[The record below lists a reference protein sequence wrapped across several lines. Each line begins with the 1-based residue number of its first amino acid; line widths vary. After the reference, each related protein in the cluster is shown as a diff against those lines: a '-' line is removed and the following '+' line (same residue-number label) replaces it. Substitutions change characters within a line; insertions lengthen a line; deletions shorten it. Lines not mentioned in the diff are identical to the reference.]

1 MDLKSKIIL
10 ISGPTA
16 SGKTKF
22 ALKLAKKIDGEI
34 INADSMQI
42 FKEIKILNARPS
54 SKDKSNIKHHLYGF
68 LSVKKNF
75 SAGEWLKKCLKK
87 ISEIKKRKKV
97 PIVVGGTGLYF
108 KSLVDGLAKIPNI
121 SKNNRDKVR
130 KLQKKIGQKNF
141 YKKLI
146 KLDPLCKN
154 HININDQNRS
164 IRAYEVYIQT
174 NKSLYTWFKNTKVHF
189 QNNDFEKIFID
200 ITRNKVVKSLSNRID
215 KMIKEGAIQEVKRF
229 NNLKVKKTNSS
240 FKIIGIREINE
251 LKPDKTNLSLIKE
264 KITIKTRQYAKRQM
278 TWARGHMKDW
288 YRIAPDNL
296 NSYLNKIS

>member
-1 MDLKSKIIL
+1 MDIKSKIIL

-16 SGKTKF
+16 SGKSKF
-22 ALKLAKKIDGEI
+22 AIKLAKKIDGEI

-54 SKDKSNIKHHLYGF
+54 IKDKSNIKHHLYGF

-75 SAGEWLKKCLKK
+75 SVGDWLKKCLKK
-87 ISEIKKRKKV
+87 ITEIKKREKV
-97 PIVVGGTGLYF
+97 PIIVGGTGLYF
-108 KSLVDGLAKIPNI
+108 KSLVNGLAKIPNI

-130 KLQKKIGQKNF
+130 NLQKKIGQKNF

-146 KLDPLCKN
+146 KLDPLSKK

-174 NKSLYTWFKNTKVHF
+174 NKSLYTWFKNTKTHF
-189 QNNDFEKIFID
+189 QNKDFEKVFID
-200 ITRNKVVKSLSNRID
+200 IPRNEVVKSLSNRID
-215 KMIKEGAIQEVKRF
+215 KMIKAGAIQEVKRF
-229 NNLKVKKTNSS
+229 NKLKVKKTNSS

-264 KITIKTRQYAKRQM
+264 KIIIKTRQYAKRQM

-288 YRIAPDNL
+288 YRIAPNNL

>member
-16 SGKTKF
+16 SGKSKF

-54 SKDKSNIKHHLYGF
+54 TKDKSNIKHHLYGF
-68 LSVKKNF
+68 LSVTKNF
-75 SAGEWLKKCLKK
+75 SVGDWLEKCLTK
-87 ISEIKKRKKV
+87 ISEIKKRRKV
-97 PIVVGGTGLYF
+97 PIIVGGTGLYF
-108 KSLVDGLAKIPNI
+108 KSLVDGLAKIPKI
-121 SKNNRDKVR
+121 SKRNRDKVR
-130 KLQKKIGQKNF
+130 NLQKKIGQKRF
-141 YKKLI
+141 YKRLI

-154 HININDQNRS
+154 YININDQNRS

-174 NKSLYTWFKNTKVHF
+174 NKSLYTWFKNTTIHF
-189 QNNDFEKIFID
+189 QNKDFEKIFID
-200 ITRNKVVKSLSNRID
+200 ISRDEVVKNLSSRIE
-215 KMIKEGAIQEVKRF
+215 KMIKAGAVQEVKRF
-229 NNLKVKKTNSS
+229 NKLKVKKANSS

-288 YRIAPDNL
+288 YRIAPNNL

>member
-16 SGKTKF
+16 SGKSKF
-22 ALKLAKKIDGEI
+22 ACNLAEKINGEI

-42 FKEIKILNARPS
+42 FKEIKILNARPRV
-54 SKDKSNIKHHLYGF
+54 KDRLNIKHHLYGF

-75 SAGEWLKKCLKK
+75 SVGEWLKKCITK
-87 ISEIKKRKKV
+87 ISEIKKRKHV
-97 PIVVGGTGLYF
+97 PIIVGGTGLYF
-108 KSLVDGLAKIPNI
+108 KSLVEGLAKIPNI
-121 SKNNRDKVR
+121 TKSNRDKVR

-146 KLDPLCKN
+146 ELDPLCKKN
-154 HININDQNRS
+154 INFNDQNRS
-164 IRAYEVYIQT
+164 IRAFEVYIQT
-174 NKSLYTWFKNTKVHF
+174 NKSLYTWFKNTKVYF
-189 QNNDFEKIFID
+189 QNKDFEKIFID
-200 ITRNKVVKSLSNRID
+200 APREKVVKSISVRIE
-215 KMIKEGAIQEVKRF
+215 KMIKAGAIHEVKRF
-229 NNLKVKKTNSS
+229 NKLKVKKTNSS

-251 LKPDKTNLSLIKE
+251 LKPDNANLSVIKE

-288 YRIAPDNL
+288 YKIAPNKL
-296 NSYLNKIS
+296 NSYLKKIS

>member
-16 SGKTKF
+16 SGKSKF
-22 ALKLAKKIDGEI
+22 ALSVAKKINGEI

-54 SKDKSNIKHHLYGF
+54 VKDKSNIKHHLYGF

-75 SAGEWLKKCLKK
+75 SVGEWLKKCVTK

-97 PIVVGGTGLYF
+97 PIIVGGTGLYF
-108 KSLVDGLAKIPNI
+108 KSLVDGLVKIPNI
-121 SKNNRDKVR
+121 SKRNRDKAR
-130 KLQKKIGQKNF
+130 LLQKKIGQKNF

-146 KLDPLCKN
+146 RLDPLCKN

-174 NKSLYTWFKNTKVHF
+174 KKSLYTWFKNTKVHF
-189 QNNDFEKIFID
+189 QNKDFVKIFID
-200 ITRNKVVKSLSNRID
+200 IPRAEVVKSISYRID
-215 KMIKEGAIQEVKRF
+215 KMIKAGAIKEVKRF

-251 LKPDKTNLSLIKE
+251 MKPDKSNLSLIKE
-264 KITIKTRQYAKRQM
+264 RITIKTRQYAKRQM

-288 YRIAPDNL
+288 YRIAPNNL

>member
-16 SGKTKF
+16 SGKSKF

-42 FKEIKILNARPS
+42 FKEIKILNARPN

-75 SAGEWLKKCLKK
+75 SVGDWLKKCLTK
-87 ISEIKKRKKV
+87 ISEIKKRRKV
-97 PIVVGGTGLYF
+97 PIIVGGTGLYF
-108 KSLVDGLAKIPNI
+108 KSLVDGLAKIPKI
-121 SKNNRDKVR
+121 SRRNRDKVR
-130 KLQKKIGQKNF
+130 NLQKKIGQKGF

-154 HININDQNRS
+154 NININDQNRS

-174 NKSLYTWFKNTKVHF
+174 NKSLYTWFKNTKIHF
-189 QNNDFEKIFID
+189 QDKDFEKIFID
-200 ITRNKVVKSLSNRID
+200 ISRDEVVKNLSSRIE
-215 KMIKEGAIQEVKRF
+215 KMIKAGAIQEVKRF
-229 NNLKVKKTNSS
+229 NKLKVKKANSS

-288 YRIAPDNL
+288 YRIAPNNL

>member
-16 SGKTKF
+16 SGKSKF

-54 SKDKSNIKHHLYGF
+54 TKDKSNINHHLFGF
-68 LSVKKNF
+68 ISVKKNF
-75 SAGEWLKKCLKK
+75 SVGDWLKKCLTK
-87 ISEIKKRKKV
+87 ISEIKKREKV
-97 PIVVGGTGLYF
+97 PIIVGGTGLYF
-108 KSLVDGLAKIPNI
+108 KSLVDGLAKVPKI
-121 SKNNRDKVR
+121 SKRNRDKVR
-130 KLQKKIGQKNF
+130 NLQKKIGQKSF
-141 YKKLI
+141 YKRLI

-154 HININDQNRS
+154 NININDQNRS

-174 NKSLYTWFKNTKVHF
+174 NKSLYTWFKNTTIHF
-189 QNNDFEKIFID
+189 QNKDFEKIFID
-200 ITRNKVVKSLSNRID
+200 ISRDEVVKSLSNRIE
-215 KMIKEGAIQEVKRF
+215 KMIKAGAIQEVKRF
-229 NNLKVKKTNSS
+229 NKLKVKKANSS

-288 YRIAPDNL
+288 YRIAPNNL

>member
-16 SGKTKF
+16 SGKSKF

-54 SKDKSNIKHHLYGF
+54 TKDKSNIKHHLYGF
-68 LSVKKNF
+68 FSVKKNF
-75 SAGEWLKKCLKK
+75 SVGDWLKKCLTK
-87 ISEIKKRKKV
+87 ISEIKKRRKV
-97 PIVVGGTGLYF
+97 PIIVGGTGLYF
-108 KSLVDGLAKIPNI
+108 KSLVDGLAKIPKI
-121 SKNNRDKVR
+121 SKRNRDKVR
-130 KLQKKIGQKNF
+130 NLQKKIGQKSF

-154 HININDQNRS
+154 NININDQNRS

-174 NKSLYTWFKNTKVHF
+174 NKSLYTWFKNTTIHF
-189 QNNDFEKIFID
+189 QDKDFEKIFID
-200 ITRNKVVKSLSNRID
+200 ISRDEVVKSLSSRIE
-215 KMIKEGAIQEVKRF
+215 KMIKAGAIQEVKRF
-229 NNLKVKKTNSS
+229 NKLKVKKANSS

-288 YRIAPDNL
+288 YKIAPNNL

>member
-1 MDLKSKIIL
+1 MDIKSKIVL

-16 SGKTKF
+16 SGKSKF
-22 ALKLAKKIDGEI
+22 ATKLAKKIDGEI

-42 FKEIKILNARPS
+42 FKEIKILNARPTL
-54 SKDKSNIKHHLYGF
+54 KDKSNIKHHLYGF

-75 SAGEWLKKCLKK
+75 SVGEWLKKSLKK

-97 PIVVGGTGLYF
+97 PIIVGGTGLYF
-108 KSLVDGLAKIPNI
+108 KSLVDGLVKIPKI
-121 SKNNRDKVR
+121 SQRNRDKVR

-141 YKKLI
+141 YKRLI

-154 HININDQNRS
+154 NININDQNRS

-174 NKSLYTWFKNTKVHF
+174 NKSLNTWFKNTKIHF
-189 QNNDFEKIFID
+189 QNKEFEKIFID
-200 ITRNKVVKSLSNRID
+200 IPRDEVVKNLSKRVD
-215 KMIKEGAIQEVKRF
+215 KMIKAGAIQEVKRF
-229 NNLKVKKTNSS
+229 NKLKVKKVNSS

-278 TWARGHMKDW
+278 TWSRGHMKDW
-288 YRIAPDNL
+288 HRIAPNNL
-296 NSYLNKIS
+296 NSFLKKIS

>member
-16 SGKTKF
+16 SGKSKF
-22 ALKLAKKIDGEI
+22 AISVAKKINGEI

-42 FKEIKILNARPS
+42 FKEIKILNVRPS
-54 SKDKSNIKHHLYGF
+54 AKDKSKIKHHLYGF

-75 SAGEWLKKCLKK
+75 SVGEWLKKCLKK

-97 PIVVGGTGLYF
+97 PIIVGGTGLYF

-121 SKNNRDKVR
+121 SKRNRDKAR
-130 KLQKKIGQKNF
+130 NLQKKIGQKNF
-141 YKKLI
+141 YKRLI

-154 HININDQNRS
+154 NININDQNRS

-174 NKSLYTWFKNTKVHF
+174 NKSLNTWFKNTKIHF
-189 QNNDFEKIFID
+189 QNEEFEKIFINIPRD
-200 ITRNKVVKSLSNRID
+200 KVVKSLSHRVD
-215 KMIKEGAIQEVKRF
+215 KMFKAGAIQEVKRF
-229 NNLKVKKTNSS
+229 NKLKVQKSNSS

-251 LKPDKTNLSLIKE
+251 LKSDKTNLSLVKE
-264 KITIKTRQYAKRQM
+264 KIIIKTRQYAKRQM
-278 TWARGHMKDW
+278 TWSRGHMKDW
-288 YRIAPDNL
+288 QKIAPNKL
-296 NSYLNKIS
+296 NSYLKKIS

>member
-16 SGKTKF
+16 SGKSNF
-22 ALKLAKKIDGEI
+22 ALSLAKKINGEI

-54 SKDKSNIKHHLYGF
+54 SKDRSNIKHHLYGF

-75 SAGEWLKKCLKK
+75 SVGEWLKKCLSK

-97 PIVVGGTGLYF
+97 PIIVGGTGLYF
-108 KSLVDGLAKIPNI
+108 KSLVNGLAKIPNI
-121 SKNNRDKVR
+121 SKKNRDKAR

-141 YKKLI
+141 YKRLI
-146 KLDPLCKN
+146 KLDPLSKN
-154 HININDQNRS
+154 NININDQNRS
-164 IRAYEVYIQT
+164 IRAFEVYIQT
-174 NKSLYTWFKNTKVHF
+174 NKSLYTWFENTKIYF
-189 QNNDFEKIFID
+189 QNKDFVKIFID
-200 ITRNKVVKSLSNRID
+200 IPRAEVVKSISYRID
-215 KMIKEGAIQEVKRF
+215 KMIKAGAIQEVKRF
-229 NNLKVKKTNSS
+229 NKLKVKKANSS

-251 LKPDKTNLSLIKE
+251 LKANKTNLSLIKE

-288 YRIAPDNL
+288 YKISPNNL
-296 NSYLNKIS
+296 NSYLKNIS

>member
-16 SGKTKF
+16 SGKSKF
-22 ALKLAKKIDGEI
+22 ALSVAKKINGEI

-42 FKEIKILNARPS
+42 FKEIKILNVRPS
-54 SKDKSNIKHHLYGF
+54 AKDKSKIKHHLYGF

-75 SAGEWLKKCLKK
+75 SVGEWLKKCLKK

-97 PIVVGGTGLYF
+97 PIIVGGTGLYF

-121 SKNNRDKVR
+121 SKRNRDKAR
-130 KLQKKIGQKNF
+130 NLQKKIGQKNF
-141 YKKLI
+141 YKRLI

-154 HININDQNRS
+154 NININDQNRS

-174 NKSLYTWFKNTKVHF
+174 NKSLNTWFKNTKIHF
-189 QNNDFEKIFID
+189 QNEEFEKIFINIPRD
-200 ITRNKVVKSLSNRID
+200 KVVKSLSHRVD
-215 KMIKEGAIQEVKRF
+215 KMFKAGAIQEVKRF
-229 NNLKVKKTNSS
+229 NKLKVQKSNSS

-251 LKPDKTNLSLIKE
+251 LKSDKTNLSLVKE
-264 KITIKTRQYAKRQM
+264 KIIIKTRQYAKRQM
-278 TWARGHMKDW
+278 TWSRGHMKDW
-288 YRIAPDNL
+288 QKIAPNKL
-296 NSYLNKIS
+296 NSYLKKIS

>member
-16 SGKTKF
+16 SGKSKF
-22 ALKLAKKIDGEI
+22 AIKLAKKIGGEI

-42 FKEIKILNARPS
+42 FKEIKILTARPS
-54 SKDKSNIKHHLYGF
+54 SKDRSNIKHHLYGF

-75 SAGEWLKKCLKK
+75 SVGEWLKKCLQK
-87 ISEIKKRKKV
+87 ISETKKRKKI

-121 SKNNRDKVR
+121 NRKHRDKAR

-141 YKKLI
+141 YKELI

-154 HININDQNRS
+154 YVNINDQNRS

-174 NKSLYTWFKNTKVHF
+174 NKSLNTWFKNTKIHF
-189 QNNDFEKIFID
+189 QNKEFEKIFID
-200 ITRNKVVKSLSNRID
+200 ISRGEVVKNLSRRVD
-215 KMIKEGAIQEVKRF
+215 KMIKAGAIQEVKRF
-229 NNLKVKKTNSS
+229 NKLKVKKANSS
-240 FKIIGIREINE
+240 FNIIGIREINE
-251 LKPDKTNLSLIKE
+251 LKSDKTNLSLVKE

-288 YRIAPDNL
+288 QKIAPNNL
-296 NSYLNKIS
+296 NSYLKKIS

>member
-16 SGKTKF
+16 SGKSKF
-22 ALKLAKKIDGEI
+22 AISIAKKINGEI

-54 SKDKSNIKHHLYGF
+54 IKDRSNIRHHLYGF

-75 SAGEWLKKCLKK
+75 SVGEWLKKCLSK

-97 PIVVGGTGLYF
+97 PIIVGGTGLYF
-108 KSLVDGLAKIPNI
+108 KSLVNGLAKIPNI
-121 SKNNRDKVR
+121 SKKNRDKAR
-130 KLQKKIGQKNF
+130 KLQKKIGQKSF
-141 YKKLI
+141 YKRLI
-146 KLDPLCKN
+146 KLDPLCEN
-154 HININDQNRS
+154 NINFNDQNRS
-164 IRAYEVYIQT
+164 IRAYEVYLQT
-174 NKSLYTWFKNTKVHF
+174 NKSLYTWFEDTKIYF
-189 QNNDFEKIFID
+189 QNKDFVKIFID
-200 ITRNKVVKSLSNRID
+200 IPRAVVVKNISYRID
-215 KMIKEGAIQEVKRF
+215 KMIEAGAIQEVKRF
-229 NNLKVKKTNSS
+229 NKLKVKKANSS

-251 LKPDKTNLSLIKE
+251 LKANKTNLSLIKE

-288 YRIAPDNL
+288 YKISPNNL
-296 NSYLNKIS
+296 NSYLKNIS

>member
-1 MDLKSKIIL
+1 MDIKSKIVL

-16 SGKTKF
+16 SGKSKF
-22 ALKLAKKIDGEI
+22 AIKLAKKIDGEI

-42 FKEIKILNARPS
+42 FKEIKILNARPTL
-54 SKDKSNIKHHLYGF
+54 KDKSNIKHHLYGF

-75 SAGEWLKKCLKK
+75 SVGEWLKKSLKK

-97 PIVVGGTGLYF
+97 PIIVGGTGLYF
-108 KSLVDGLAKIPNI
+108 KSLVDGLAKIPKI
-121 SKNNRDKVR
+121 SQRNRDKVR

-141 YKKLI
+141 YKRLI

-154 HININDQNRS
+154 NININDQNRS

-174 NKSLYTWFKNTKVHF
+174 NKSLNNWFKNTKIHF
-189 QNNDFEKIFID
+189 QNKEFEKIFID
-200 ITRNKVVKSLSNRID
+200 ISRDEVVKNLSNRVE
-215 KMIKEGAIQEVKRF
+215 KMIKAGAVQEVKRF
-229 NNLKVKKTNSS
+229 NKLKVKKVNSS

-278 TWARGHMKDW
+278 TWSRGHMKDW
-288 YRIAPDNL
+288 HRIAPNNL
-296 NSYLNKIS
+296 NSFLKKIS

>member
-1 MDLKSKIIL
+1 MDIKSKIIL

-16 SGKTKF
+16 SGKSKF
-22 ALKLAKKIDGEI
+22 AIKLAKKIDGEI

-54 SKDKSNIKHHLYGF
+54 IKDKSNIKHHLYGF

-75 SAGEWLKKCLKK
+75 SVGDWLKKCLKK
-87 ISEIKKRKKV
+87 ITEIKKREKV
-97 PIVVGGTGLYF
+97 PIIVGGTGLYF
-108 KSLVDGLAKIPNI
+108 KSLVNGLAKIPNI

-130 KLQKKIGQKNF
+130 NLQKKIGQKNF

-146 KLDPLCKN
+146 KLDPLSKK

-174 NKSLYTWFKNTKVHF
+174 NKSLYTWFKNTKTHF
-189 QNNDFEKIFID
+189 QNKDFEKVFID
-200 ITRNKVVKSLSNRID
+200 IPRNEVVKSLSNRID
-215 KMIKEGAIQEVKRF
+215 KMIKAGAIQEVKRF
-229 NNLKVKKTNSS
+229 NKLKVKKTNSS

-251 LKPDKTNLSLIKE
+251 LNPDKTNLSLIKE

-288 YRIAPDNL
+288 YRITPNNL

>member
-16 SGKTKF
+16 SGKSKF

-54 SKDKSNIKHHLYGF
+54 TKDKSNIKHHLYGF
-68 LSVKKNF
+68 QSVKKNF
-75 SAGEWLKKCLKK
+75 SVGDWLKKCLIK
-87 ISEIKKRKKV
+87 ISEIKKRKKI

-108 KSLVDGLAKIPNI
+108 KSLVDGLAKIPKI
-121 SKNNRDKVR
+121 SKRNRDKVR
-130 KLQKKIGQKNF
+130 NLQKKIGQKSF
-141 YKKLI
+141 YKRLI

-154 HININDQNRS
+154 NININDQNRS

-174 NKSLYTWFKNTKVHF
+174 NKSLYTWFKNTKIHF
-189 QNNDFEKIFID
+189 QDKDFEKIFID
-200 ITRNKVVKSLSNRID
+200 ISRDEVVKSLSNRIE
-215 KMIKEGAIQEVKRF
+215 KMIKAGAIQEVKRF
-229 NNLKVKKTNSS
+229 NKLKVKKANSS

-288 YRIAPDNL
+288 YRIAPNNL

>member
-16 SGKTKF
+16 SGKSKF
-22 ALKLAKKIDGEI
+22 ALSVAKKINGEI

-42 FKEIKILNARPS
+42 FKEIKILNVRPS
-54 SKDKSNIKHHLYGF
+54 AKDKSKIKHHLYGF

-75 SAGEWLKKCLKK
+75 SVGEWLKKCLKK

-97 PIVVGGTGLYF
+97 PIIVGGTGLYF

-121 SKNNRDKVR
+121 SKRNRDKAR
-130 KLQKKIGQKNF
+130 NLQKKIGQKNF
-141 YKKLI
+141 YKRLI

-154 HININDQNRS
+154 NININDQNRS

-174 NKSLYTWFKNTKVHF
+174 NKSLNTWFKNTKIHF
-189 QNNDFEKIFID
+189 QNEEFEKIFINISRD
-200 ITRNKVVKSLSNRID
+200 KVVKSLSHRVD
-215 KMIKEGAIQEVKRF
+215 KMFKAGAIQEVKRF
-229 NNLKVKKTNSS
+229 NKLKVQKSNSS

-251 LKPDKTNLSLIKE
+251 LKSDKTNLSLVKE
-264 KITIKTRQYAKRQM
+264 KIIIKTRQYAKRQM
-278 TWARGHMKDW
+278 TWSRGHMKDW
-288 YRIAPDNL
+288 QKIAPNKL
-296 NSYLNKIS
+296 NSYLKKIS

>member
-16 SGKTKF
+16 SGKSKF
-22 ALKLAKKIDGEI
+22 ALRIAKKINGEI

-54 SKDKSNIKHHLYGF
+54 EKNKSNIKHHLYGF

-75 SAGEWLKKCLKK
+75 SVGEWLKKCLSK

-97 PIVVGGTGLYF
+97 PIIVGGTGLYF

-121 SKNNRDKVR
+121 SKKNRDKAR
-130 KLQKKIGQKNF
+130 KLQKKIGQKSF
-141 YKKLI
+141 YKRLI

-154 HININDQNRS
+154 NININDQNRS

-174 NKSLYTWFKNTKVHF
+174 NKSLYTWFKNTKIHF
-189 QNNDFEKIFID
+189 QNKDFEKIFINISRD
-200 ITRNKVVKSLSNRID
+200 EVVKSLSNRIE
-215 KMIKEGAIQEVKRF
+215 KMIKAGAIQEVKRF
-229 NNLKVKKTNSS
+229 NKLKVKKANSS

-288 YRIAPDNL
+288 YKIAPNKL
-296 NSYLNKIS
+296 NSYLKKIS

>member
-16 SGKTKF
+16 SGKSKF
-22 ALKLAKKIDGEI
+22 AIKLAKKIGGEI

-42 FKEIKILNARPS
+42 FKEIKILNARPN

-75 SAGEWLKKCLKK
+75 SVGEWLKKCLKK
-87 ISEIKKRKKV
+87 ISEIKKRKKI
-97 PIVVGGTGLYF
+97 PIIVGGTGLYF

-121 SKNNRDKVR
+121 SKRNRDKAR
-130 KLQKKIGQKNF
+130 KLQKKIGQKKF
-141 YKKLI
+141 YEKLI

-154 HININDQNRS
+154 NININDQNRS
-164 IRAYEVYIQT
+164 IRAYEVYIHT
-174 NKSLYTWFKNTKVHF
+174 NKSIYTWFRNTKIHF
-189 QNNDFEKIFID
+189 QNKDFEKIFID
-200 ITRNKVVKSLSNRID
+200 ISRDEVVKNISNRIE
-215 KMIKEGAIQEVKRF
+215 KMIKAGVIQEVKRF
-229 NNLKVKKTNSS
+229 NKLKVKKANSS
-240 FKIIGIREINE
+240 FKIIGIREISE

-288 YRIAPDNL
+288 HRIAPNNL

>member
-16 SGKTKF
+16 SGKSKF
-22 ALKLAKKIDGEI
+22 ALKVAKKIDGEI

-54 SKDKSNIKHHLYGF
+54 TKDKSNIKHHLYGF

-75 SAGEWLKKCLKK
+75 SVGDWLKKCLTK
-87 ISEIKKRKKV
+87 ISEIKKRRKV
-97 PIVVGGTGLYF
+97 PIIVGGTGLYF
-108 KSLVDGLAKIPNI
+108 KSLVDGLAKIPKI
-121 SKNNRDKVR
+121 SKRNRDKVR
-130 KLQKKIGQKNF
+130 NLQKKIGQKSF
-141 YKKLI
+141 YKRLI

-154 HININDQNRS
+154 NININDQNRS

-174 NKSLYTWFKNTKVHF
+174 NKSLYTWFKDTKIHF
-189 QNNDFEKIFID
+189 QNKDFEKILID
-200 ITRNKVVKSLSNRID
+200 ISRDEVVKNLSSRIE
-215 KMIKEGAIQEVKRF
+215 KMINAGAIQEVKRF
-229 NNLKVKKTNSS
+229 NKLKVKKANSS

-288 YRIAPDNL
+288 YRIAPNNL

>member
-16 SGKTKF
+16 SGKSKF

-54 SKDKSNIKHHLYGF
+54 TKDKSNIKHHLYGF

-75 SAGEWLKKCLKK
+75 SVGDWLKKCLTK
-87 ISEIKKRKKV
+87 ISEIKKRKRV
-97 PIVVGGTGLYF
+97 PIIVGGTGLYF
-108 KSLVDGLAKIPNI
+108 KSLVDGLAKVPKI
-121 SKNNRDKVR
+121 SKRNRDKVR
-130 KLQKKIGQKNF
+130 NLQKKIGQKSF
-141 YKKLI
+141 YKRLI
-146 KLDPLCKN
+146 KLDPLCKDN
-154 HININDQNRS
+154 ININDQNRS

-174 NKSLYTWFKNTKVHF
+174 NKSLYTWFKNTKIHF
-189 QNNDFEKIFID
+189 QNKDFEKIFID
-200 ITRNKVVKSLSNRID
+200 ISRDEVVKNLSSRIE
-215 KMIKEGAIQEVKRF
+215 KMIKAGAIQEVKRF
-229 NNLKVKKTNSS
+229 NKLKVKKANSS
-240 FKIIGIREINE
+240 FNIIGIREINE

-288 YRIAPDNL
+288 YRIAPNNL

>member
-16 SGKTKF
+16 SGKSKF

-54 SKDKSNIKHHLYGF
+54 TEDLSRIKHHLYGF

-75 SAGEWLKKCLKK
+75 SVGEWLKKCLKK

-97 PIVVGGTGLYF
+97 PIIVGGTGLYF

-121 SKNNRDKVR
+121 SKRNRDKAR
-130 KLQKKIGQKNF
+130 NLQKKIGQKNF
-141 YKKLI
+141 YKRLI

-154 HININDQNRS
+154 NININDQNRS

-174 NKSLYTWFKNTKVHF
+174 NKSLNTWFKNTKIHF
-189 QNNDFEKIFID
+189 QNEEFEKIFINISRD
-200 ITRNKVVKSLSNRID
+200 KVVKSLSHRVD
-215 KMIKEGAIQEVKRF
+215 KMIKAGAIQEVKRF
-229 NNLKVKKTNSS
+229 NKLKVKKSNSS

-251 LKPDKTNLSLIKE
+251 LKSDKTNLSLVKE
-264 KITIKTRQYAKRQM
+264 KIIIKTRQYAKRQM
-278 TWARGHMKDW
+278 TWSRGHMKDW
-288 YRIAPDNL
+288 QKIAPNKL
-296 NSYLNKIS
+296 NSYLKKIS

>member
-1 MDLKSKIIL
+1 MDIKSKIIL

-16 SGKTKF
+16 SGKSKF
-22 ALKLAKKIDGEI
+22 ALRIAKKINGEI

-54 SKDKSNIKHHLYGF
+54 EKNKSNIKHHLYGF

-75 SAGEWLKKCLKK
+75 SVGEWLKKCLSK

-97 PIVVGGTGLYF
+97 PIIVGGTGLYF

-121 SKNNRDKVR
+121 SKKNRDKAR

-141 YKKLI
+141 YKRLI

-154 HININDQNRS
+154 NININDQNRS

-174 NKSLYTWFKNTKVHF
+174 NKSLYTWFKNTKIHF
-189 QNNDFEKIFID
+189 QNKDFEKIFINISRD
-200 ITRNKVVKSLSNRID
+200 EVVKSLSNRIE
-215 KMIKEGAIQEVKRF
+215 KMIKAGAIQEVKRF
-229 NNLKVKKTNSS
+229 NKLKVKKANSS

-288 YRIAPDNL
+288 YKIAPNKL
-296 NSYLNKIS
+296 NSYLKKIS

>member
-16 SGKTKF
+16 SGKSKF
-22 ALKLAKKIDGEI
+22 ALSVAKKINGEI

-42 FKEIKILNARPS
+42 FKEIKILNVRPS
-54 SKDKSNIKHHLYGF
+54 AKDKSKIKHHLYGF

-75 SAGEWLKKCLKK
+75 SVGEWLKKCLTK

-97 PIVVGGTGLYF
+97 PIIVGGTGLYF

-121 SKNNRDKVR
+121 SKRNRDKAR
-130 KLQKKIGQKNF
+130 NLQKKIGQKNF
-141 YKKLI
+141 YKRLI

-154 HININDQNRS
+154 NININDQNRS

-174 NKSLYTWFKNTKVHF
+174 NKSLNTWFKNTKIHF
-189 QNNDFEKIFID
+189 QNEEFEKIFINISRD
-200 ITRNKVVKSLSNRID
+200 EVVKNLSHRVD
-215 KMIKEGAIQEVKRF
+215 KMIKAGAIQEVKRF
-229 NNLKVKKTNSS
+229 NKLKVKKSNSS

-251 LKPDKTNLSLIKE
+251 LKSDKTNLSLVKE

-288 YRIAPDNL
+288 QKIAPNNL
-296 NSYLNKIS
+296 NSYLKKIS

>member
-10 ISGPTA
+10 ISGPTS
-16 SGKTKF
+16 SGKSKF
-22 ALKLAKKIDGEI
+22 ALDVAKKINGEI

-54 SKDKSNIKHHLYGF
+54 AEDLSRIKHHLYGF

-75 SAGEWLKKCLKK
+75 SVGEWLKKCLTK

-97 PIVVGGTGLYF
+97 PIIVGGTGLYF

-121 SKNNRDKVR
+121 SKKNSDKVR
-130 KLQKKIGQKNF
+130 ILQKKIGQKNF
-141 YKKLI
+141 YKRLI

-154 HININDQNRS
+154 NININDRNRS
-164 IRAYEVYIQT
+164 IRAYEVYVQT
-174 NKSLYTWFKNTKVHF
+174 NKSLNTWFKNTKIHF
-189 QNNDFEKIFID
+189 QNKEFEKIFID
-200 ITRNKVVKSLSNRID
+200 ISRDEVVKNLSNRVD

-229 NNLKVKKTNSS
+229 NKLKVKKANSS

-251 LKPDKTNLSLIKE
+251 LKSDKTNLSLVKE

-288 YRIAPDNL
+288 QKIAPNKL
-296 NSYLNKIS
+296 NSYLKNIS

>member
-16 SGKTKF
+16 SGKSKF

-54 SKDKSNIKHHLYGF
+54 TKDKSSIKHHLYGF

-75 SAGEWLKKCLKK
+75 SVGDWLKKCLKK
-87 ISEIKKRKKV
+87 ISEIKKRRKV
-97 PIVVGGTGLYF
+97 PIIVGGTGLYF
-108 KSLVDGLAKIPNI
+108 KSLIDGLAKIPKI
-121 SKNNRDKVR
+121 SKRNRDKVR
-130 KLQKKIGQKNF
+130 NLQKKIGQKNF

-146 KLDPLCKN
+146 KLDPLCRN
-154 HININDQNRS
+154 NININDQNRS

-174 NKSLYTWFKNTKVHF
+174 NKSLYTWFKNTTIHF
-189 QNNDFEKIFID
+189 QDREFEKIFID
-200 ITRNKVVKSLSNRID
+200 ISRNEVVKSLSNRIE
-215 KMIKEGAIQEVKRF
+215 KMIKAGAIQEVKRF
-229 NNLKVKKTNSS
+229 NKLKVKKANSS

-288 YRIAPDNL
+288 YRIAPNNL